1 MDFKLDAFP
10 VDDTVGGIR
19 STEKIKI
26 IICYILENTKG
37 ELTRSAVQSALYDNG
52 IANYFEISQAV
63 DDLIKVGAV
72 EQTGAA
78 QDPVLTVTEKGVQI
92 ANDLEDEL
100 SVYIRNKAV
109 KAANLTAV
117 HERRMKENDVV
128 ITKINDKRYRL
139 DITLHSGLDND
150 GTDDEL
156 MNLSVFVTDQFQ
168 AQTMKQSF
176 INNPVKLYEKVIE
189 GLTDDPVFR
198 E

>member
-72 EQTGAA
+72 EQTGAT
-78 QDPVLTVTEKGVQI
+78 QDPVLSVSEKGIQI

-150 GTDDEL
+150 GSDDEL
-156 MNLSVFVTDQFQ
+156 MKLSVFVTDQFQ

-189 GLTDDPVFR
+189 GLTDDPVFK